1 MAPFLGQTL
10 LFPGRWAPNPQL
22 LDSLGIS
29 SKARQLSLRTP
40 SRPQQGPE
48 AQAAAG
54 GLLCPSRPHITD
66 RPWGTEWQQQ
76 DDQIPQPGAV
86 LWGGS
91 RSSELCLGHLWGHP
105 AESPGQMLLCHCYSV
120 TMRTQSLP
128 CLGPGFQVGQMTT
141 PRALAAQPPA
151 LRAAPAMAAPGPSAD
166 GCRECFCTGICV
178 WPSRSPLT
186 ALETFLLDSVVGA
199 EMEGDTLGAPGRP
212 WLGGQGTGLP

>member
-10 LFPGRWAPNPQL
+10 LFPGGWAPNPQL

-40 SRPQQGPE
+40 SRPQQGPD

-54 GLLCPSRPHITD
+54 GSLCPSRPHITD
-66 RPWGTEWQQQ
+66 RPWGPEWQQQ
-76 DDQIPQPGAV
+76 DDQSPQPGAV

-120 TMRTQSLP
+120 TMRPQSLLSGP
-128 CLGPGFQVGQMTT
+128 WLPSWPNDDAQGPG
-141 PRALAAQPPA
+141 RS
-151 LRAAPAMAAPGPSAD
+151 APCSQ
-166 GCRECFCTGICV
+166 
-178 WPSRSPLT
+178 
-186 ALETFLLDSVVGA
+186 
-199 EMEGDTLGAPGRP
+199 GRP
-212 WLGGQGTGLP
+212 CHGSSRPIG